1 MERKGLQRQ
10 WQWGFTKKWGLH
22 GKNSRAGFAGK
33 DNQVYRPGYKLICTC
48 EEEMRGQ
55 RVQGNSVTLEVVY
68 QVGMR
73 SGLLFFSGSGGW
85 GGSGCG
91 VSGSGVGRRVTLAT
105 RW

>member
-22 GKNSRAGFAGK
+22 GKNSRASFPGK
-33 DNQVYRPGYKLICTC
+33 DNQVYRPGYKLVCTC

-68 QVGMR
+68 QVGTR
-73 SGLLFFSGSGGW
+73 SGLLFFSGSW
-85 GGSGCG
+85 GGGR
-91 VSGSGVGRRVTLAT
+91 GSG
-105 RW
+105 